1 MPKLI
6 VSDDWAYTIGFC
18 NSIFCHKQ
26 RIQLFKVHPTWP
38 TARCMIHANYSPLS
52 FVTMC
57 DLASLLHFCAIE
69 STLSQCMSLSISFEF
84 LFPKIW
90 DRCLQVIHL
99 LNRETI
105 YQQPLRIGDFL
116 RAMLLIAYRHTFQFG
131 MNNGR
136 QFVLNK
142 TIMAH
147 EHRGG
152 GWGKGVLGRCIFL
165 GMCCRPHRISTLV

>member
-1 MPKLI
+1 MYFAINNGYSSSK
-6 VSDDWAYTIGFC
+6 
-18 NSIFCHKQ
+18 SILTDPRRGVWSMQIITPFRSWQC
-26 RIQLFKVHPTWP
+26 V
-38 TARCMIHANYSPLS
+38 
-52 FVTMC
+52 
-57 DLASLLHFCAIE
+57 LLHLFHIFCAIE
-69 STLSQCMSLSISFEF
+69 STLSHCMSLSISFEF

-116 RAMLLIAYRHTFQFG
+116 RAMILIAYRHTFQFG

-147 EHRGG
+147 KHRGG
-152 GWGKGVLGRCIFL
+152 GWGKGVLGRYIFL
-165 GMCCRPHRISTLV
+165 GKCCRPHRIRTPV

>member
-1 MPKLI
+1 MYFAINNGYSSSK
-6 VSDDWAYTIGFC
+6 
-18 NSIFCHKQ
+18 SILTDP
-26 RIQLFKVHPTWP
+26 RRGVWSIQIITPFRSWQCV
-38 TARCMIHANYSPLS
+38 
-52 FVTMC
+52 
-57 DLASLLHFCAIE
+57 LLHLFYIFCAIE
-69 STLSQCMSLSISFEF
+69 STLSHCMSLSISFEF

-116 RAMLLIAYRHTFQFG
+116 RAMILIAYRHTFQFG

-147 EHRGG
+147 KHRGG
-152 GWGKGVLGRCIFL
+152 GWGKGVLGRYIFL
-165 GMCCRPHRISTLV
+165 GKCCRPHRIRTPV

>member
-1 MPKLI
+1 MYFAINNGYSSSK
-6 VSDDWAYTIGFC
+6 
-18 NSIFCHKQ
+18 SILTDPRRGVWSMQIITPFRSWQC
-26 RIQLFKVHPTWP
+26 V
-38 TARCMIHANYSPLS
+38 
-52 FVTMC
+52 
-57 DLASLLHFCAIE
+57 LLHLFYIFCAIE
-69 STLSQCMSLSISFEF
+69 STLSHCMSLSISFEF

-116 RAMLLIAYRHTFQFG
+116 RAMILIAYRHTFQFG

-147 EHRGG
+147 KHRGG
-152 GWGKGVLGRCIFL
+152 GWGKGVLGRYIFL
-165 GMCCRPHRISTLV
+165 GKCCRPHRIGTPV

>member
-1 MPKLI
+1 MYFAINNGYSSSK
-6 VSDDWAYTIGFC
+6 
-18 NSIFCHKQ
+18 SILPDPRRGVWSMQ
-26 RIQLFKVHPTWP
+26 
-38 TARCMIHANYSPLS
+38 MITPFRSWQC
-52 FVTMC
+52 V
-57 DLASLLHFCAIE
+57 LLHLFYIFCAIE
-69 STLSQCMSLSISFEF
+69 STLSHCMSLSISFEF

-131 MNNGR
+131 MKNGR

>member
-1 MPKLI
+1 MYFAI
-6 VSDDWAYTIGFC
+6 NNGYTSSK
-18 NSIFCHKQ
+18 SILTDP
-26 RIQLFKVHPTWP
+26 RRGVWSIQIITPFRSWQCV
-38 TARCMIHANYSPLS
+38 
-52 FVTMC
+52 
-57 DLASLLHFCAIE
+57 LLHLFYIFCAIE
-69 STLSQCMSLSISFEF
+69 STLSHCMSLSISFEF

-116 RAMLLIAYRHTFQFG
+116 RAMILIAYRHTFQFG

>member
-69 STLSQCMSLSISFEF
+69 STLNHCMSLSISFEF

>member
-1 MPKLI
+1 MYFAINNGYSSSK
-6 VSDDWAYTIGFC
+6 
-18 NSIFCHKQ
+18 SILPDPRRGVWSMQIITPFRSWQC
-26 RIQLFKVHPTWP
+26 V
-38 TARCMIHANYSPLS
+38 
-52 FVTMC
+52 
-57 DLASLLHFCAIE
+57 LLHLFYIFCAIE
-69 STLSQCMSLSISFEF
+69 STLSHCMSLSISFEF

-116 RAMLLIAYRHTFQFG
+116 RAMILIAYRHTFQFG

>member
-1 MPKLI
+1 MYFAINNGYSSSK
-6 VSDDWAYTIGFC
+6 
-18 NSIFCHKQ
+18 SILPDPRRGVWSMQIITPFRSWQC
-26 RIQLFKVHPTWP
+26 V
-38 TARCMIHANYSPLS
+38 
-52 FVTMC
+52 
-57 DLASLLHFCAIE
+57 LLHLFYIFCAIE
-69 STLSQCMSLSISFEF
+69 STLSNCMSLSISFEF

-90 DRCLQVIHL
+90 DRCLQVIRL

-116 RAMLLIAYRHTFQFG
+116 RAMILIAYRHTFQFG

-147 EHRGG
+147 KHRGG
-152 GWGKGVLGRCIFL
+152 GWGKGVLGRYIFL
-165 GMCCRPHRISTLV
+165 GKCCRPHRIRTPV

>member
-1 MPKLI
+1 MYFAINNGYSSSK
-6 VSDDWAYTIGFC
+6 
-18 NSIFCHKQ
+18 SILPDPRRGVWSMQ
-26 RIQLFKVHPTWP
+26 
-38 TARCMIHANYSPLS
+38 MITPFRSWQC
-52 FVTMC
+52 V
-57 DLASLLHFCAIE
+57 LLHLFYIFCAIE
-69 STLSQCMSLSISFEF
+69 STLSHCMSLSISFEF

-147 EHRGG
+147 EHRGR
-152 GWGKGVLGRCIFL
+152 GWGKGILGRCIFL

>member
-1 MPKLI
+1 MYFAINNGYSSSK
-6 VSDDWAYTIGFC
+6 
-18 NSIFCHKQ
+18 SILTDPRRGVWSMQIITPFRSWQC
-26 RIQLFKVHPTWP
+26 V
-38 TARCMIHANYSPLS
+38 
-52 FVTMC
+52 
-57 DLASLLHFCAIE
+57 LLHLFYIFCAIE
-69 STLSQCMSLSISFEF
+69 STLSHCMSLSISFEF

-116 RAMLLIAYRHTFQFG
+116 RAMILIAYRHTFQFG

-147 EHRGG
+147 ENRGG

>member
-1 MPKLI
+1 MYFAINNGYSSSK
-6 VSDDWAYTIGFC
+6 
-18 NSIFCHKQ
+18 SILPDPRRGVWSMQ
-26 RIQLFKVHPTWP
+26 
-38 TARCMIHANYSPLS
+38 MITPFRSWQC
-52 FVTMC
+52 V
-57 DLASLLHFCAIE
+57 LLHLFYIFCAIE
-69 STLSQCMSLSISFEF
+69 STLSHCMSLSISFEF

-165 GMCCRPHRISTLV
+165 GMCCRPHRIPTLV

>member
-1 MPKLI
+1 MYFAINNGYSSSK
-6 VSDDWAYTIGFC
+6 
-18 NSIFCHKQ
+18 SILTDP
-26 RIQLFKVHPTWP
+26 RRGVWSIQIITPFRSWQCV
-38 TARCMIHANYSPLS
+38 
-52 FVTMC
+52 
-57 DLASLLHFCAIE
+57 LLHLFYIFCAIE
-69 STLSQCMSLSISFEF
+69 STLSHCMSLSISFEF

-116 RAMLLIAYRHTFQFG
+116 RAMILIAYRHTFQFG